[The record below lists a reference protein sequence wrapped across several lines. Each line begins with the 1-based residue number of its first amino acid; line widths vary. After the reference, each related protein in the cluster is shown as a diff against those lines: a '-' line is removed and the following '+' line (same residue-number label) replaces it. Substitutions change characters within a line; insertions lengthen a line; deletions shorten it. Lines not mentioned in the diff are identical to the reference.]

1 MSVSHN
7 NAPPIKFSRS
17 VLTLLRALAVL
28 SVPDIKELKRA
39 AVKDERNWS
48 LMAADAQGYIM
59 HEPHSDIT
67 HSF

>member
-17 VLTLLRALAVL
+17 VLTLLGALAVL
-28 SVPDIKELKRA
+28 SVPDVKELKRA

-48 LMAADAQGYIM
+48 LMAADGN
-59 HEPHSDIT
+59 
-67 HSF
+67 